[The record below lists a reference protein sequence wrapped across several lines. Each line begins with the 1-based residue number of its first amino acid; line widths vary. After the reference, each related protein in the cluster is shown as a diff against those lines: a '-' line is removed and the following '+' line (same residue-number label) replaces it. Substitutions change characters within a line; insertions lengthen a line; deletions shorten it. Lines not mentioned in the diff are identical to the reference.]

1 MSLDVLF
8 FCCLPARFAGLAF
21 RSWRTFPKQHRR
33 QTKIPRKLLWFP
45 GLSFLLQRLT
55 VFARPAADFRLF
67 YSLWNGVGDL
77 EHRHVFLSTRAVENG
92 LVVAVEVHHGS

>member
-8 FCCLPARFAGLAF
+8 FLLSSGGPFEAGAPF
-21 RSWRTFPKQHRR
+21 RSNIGDDKNTPETVMVSGVIFLSQH
-33 QTKIPRKLLWFP
+33 
-45 GLSFLLQRLT
+45 LSGFTRS
-55 VFARPAADFRLF
+55 AADFCLF

-77 EHRHVFLSTRAVENG
+77 EHRHVLLSTRAVENG

>member
-8 FCCLPARFAGLAF
+8 FLLSSGGPFEAGAPF
-21 RSWRTFPKQHRR
+21 RSNIEDE
-33 QTKIPRKLLWFP
+33 KIPRKLLWFP

-67 YSLWNGVGDL
+67 YSLWNGVGNL
-77 EHRHVFLSTRAVENG
+77 EHRHILLSTRTVENG